1 MNISALLIARN
12 EEKKIEKT
20 LKSLNFADEIVV
32 ILDRSTDKSHQICKK
47 YKTKI
52 FKGSWPC
59 EGERRNYGIKK
70 CSKDWILEIDADE
83 VITKSLAT
91 EIKSKIKNSNYD
103 FFYLPLLNYICREPV
118 KFGWMACL
126 APDGKFC
133 LFRKKNK
140 KWKKGFVHPDYNLIG
155 NKGASLKNEIHHF
168 MSNSITELIER
179 FNRNSS
185 LYSNE
190 LKKDN
195 RKIKKLFS
203 VRKVFSRFIKSYVS
217 RKGYKNG
224 DLGILISI
232 LIAIYPFISAS
243 KSIQD

>member
-1 MNISALLIARN
+1 
-12 EEKKIEKT
+12 
-20 LKSLNFADEIVV
+20 
-32 ILDRSTDKSHQICKK
+32 
-47 YKTKI
+47 
-52 FKGSWPC
+52 
-59 EGERRNYGIKK
+59 
-70 CSKDWILEIDADE
+70 
-83 VITKSLAT
+83 
-91 EIKSKIKNSNYD
+91 
-103 FFYLPLLNYICREPV
+103 
-118 KFGWMACL
+118 
-126 APDGKFC
+126 
-133 LFRKKNK
+133 
-140 KWKKGFVHPDYNLIG
+140 
-155 NKGASLKNEIHHF
+155 